1 MKEELVRKE
10 YVGKVTSKDLCNLLG
25 ASALRNNELAVY
37 IDGVA
42 DNSVNSDVF
51 DVTELTRAGT
61 NAVGKTGNGVL
72 TQVFVDSSEELITV
86 SIINTYL
93 ARATTNYNAK
103 QESLPLK
110 VYNVDVDAKNNIIKK
125 AQDDSVTAYSED
137 YALVESA
144 KKDDFFLVTLADGK
158 VQSIVKAPTVDNVT
172 LNSFKEKDWVNAE
185 GTKYE
190 YASTARYDVDVLN
203 QYDKNNMKNT
213 TYKLYLDQYDNLI
226 GIEIVEEELN
236 YVFITGY
243 EAFSSKLGKA
253 DAEAFGIFPDGTSKT
268 ITVKDAQDVKTAG
281 NNPWDSDGEAAINQ
295 WYTYTTD
302 KNGDYTLGRIP
313 YALGTGKV
321 AQGWDKGE
329 KSTTIDKSHV
339 SLSGQN
345 NAADQFGER
354 AYGNNETVYLLADE
368 GTNADSNPIVKGVD
382 SMTVGVNNVDIK
394 VKTPG
399 YALAGSVY
407 LYNDKGYIIAAVV
420 AGEDN
425 GSEKSYA
432 FILDSK
438 PTQEDYDD
446 DADEWTWYR
455 KAIVN
460 GQEVQLKEKGSKLT
474 YLGTSMDGGP
484 NSDGQY
490 AWYRVSY
497 NKDGYVT
504 DVSSK
509 NHSDTDYVSKQA
521 VVFSDDDDT
530 DVLYVDGSDT
540 FNDTTKTS
548 LATVRDDVVLIQQ
561 EMETT
566 PDTGWGLTLDG
577 FTLYTYDNR
586 DTKDTGIHMKK
597 DANAVLIET
606 DVDGDR
612 VIRYFDDGDAHDNVD
627 AALTAMKKDDNGKN
641 KFNGAVYY
649 VMKDGE
655 ATTIIIVDNDA
666 QTSEGIQGPSNKKV
680 TGMAY
685 AGDGVWAHDKDGV
698 GVPGAVISLY
708 ILRDEGY
715 VKVGDFT
722 TGATGDTPTI
732 PAVAG
737 NTYKAVCGSVEFI
750 FAT

>member
-10 YVGKVTSKDLCNLLG
+10 YVGKVTSKDLYNLLG

-368 GTNADSNPIVKGVD
+368 GTNADSNPIIKGVD
-382 SMTVGVNNVDIK
+382 SMTIGVNNVDIK

-438 PTQEDYDD
+438 PTQEDYDKENE
-446 DADEWTWYR
+446 EWTWYR

-474 YLGTSMDGGP
+474 YLGNASGNGNM
-484 NSDGQY
+484 GQY
-490 AWYRVSY
+490 KWFRVSY
-497 NKDGYVT
+497 DKDGYVVGT
-504 DVSSK
+504 SSK
-509 NHSDTDYVSKQA
+509 SNTAATWNDKTPVDFAASDNAEAIYV
-521 VVFSDDDDT
+521 
-530 DVLYVDGSDT
+530 GST
-540 FNDTTKTS
+540 VYFNTWTS
-548 LATVRDDVVLIQQ
+548 FDADKVALIYQ
-561 EMETT
+561 EMNTR
-566 PDTGWGLTLDG
+566 DSKLGLTLDG
-577 FTLYTYDNR
+577 FTLYAYDDR
-586 DTKDTGIHMKK
+586 DTADTGIHLKR
-597 DANAVLIET
+597 DCNAVLIET

-612 VIRYFDDGDAHDNVD
+612 VIRYFDDGDGHDNVD
-627 AALTAMKKDDNGKN
+627 AALNAMKKDANGKN
-641 KFNGAVYY
+641 KFNGTVYY

-655 ATTIIIVDNDA
+655 TTTIIIVDDDA
-666 QTSEGIQGPSNKKV
+666 QTSEGIEGPSNKKV

-685 AGDGVWAHDKDGV
+685 GNGGVWAHDKNNI

-708 ILRDEGY
+708 ILKDEGY

-722 TGATGDTPTI
+722 TGATGDTPTL
-732 PAVAG
+732 PTVAG
-737 NTYKAVCGSVEFI
+737 NTYKAVCGGVELLF
-750 FAT
+750 TT